1 MSVPA
6 QRLRDRNADP
16 AQRQLAALG
25 RLLALEKRAR
35 QASSLEELCFLMVN
49 ETLGLVKYRQAAL
62 WRRDERGDGEI
73 VAASGLATLD
83 SNAPFIIWLR
93 RLCAMRAQAEKASE
107 QQCLSVASVGAEI
120 KDEWAEWFPA
130 HALWMPMRSP
140 EGELLGA
147 LVLARDEAWSDADRL
162 LLDELAGVYALA
174 WAYRLRRSR
183 PAAAR
188 WISARRNRLLI
199 AALIALFCLGWL
211 PMRDSTLGT
220 AEVIA
225 RDPIVQRAPIDGVVD
240 EVLVEPNQPVTQG
253 QLLLRLDDARLRSE
267 LEVAQQALSVAQAE
281 YRQVAQ
287 QAVFDPKS
295 KAELVALQGRM
306 EQHVAQL
313 EYLNGLLERIEVRAP
328 RAGVAVFDDVNDW
341 IGKPVRTGERIL
353 MVADPKDMALEIR
366 LPVADAISLHAGDEV
381 RLFLNVDPHNPVS
394 ASLTYVGYQATSGP
408 DGVFAYRLKAA
419 FGDERLPPRVG
430 LKGTAKI
437 YGERTTLFT
446 HVFRRPIS
454 AFRQRIGL

>member
-1 MSVPA
+1 MSTPA
-6 QRLRDRNADP
+6 RLLDRCTDP
-16 AQRQLAALG
+16 AQRQLATLG

-35 QASSLEELCFLMVN
+35 QASSLQELCFLMVN
-49 ETLGLVKYRQAAL
+49 ETLGLVRYRQAAL
-62 WRRDERGDGEI
+62 WQRDARGKGEI
-73 VAASGLATLD
+73 VAASALATLEPQ
-83 SNAPFIIWLR
+83 APFLVWLR
-93 RLCAMRAQAEKASE
+93 RLCATQAQADGKRALA
-107 QQCLSVASVGAEI
+107 CLSIESVDTELQR
-120 KDEWAEWFPA
+120 EWSEWFPT
-130 HALWMPMRSP
+130 HALWMPMCSP

-147 LVLARDEAWSDADRL
+147 LVLARDDAWSEADRL

-183 PAAAR
+183 PGGAR
-188 WISARRNRLLI
+188 WISARRNHLVLALLV
-199 AALIALFCLGWL
+199 ALFGAGWL
-211 PMRDSTLGT
+211 PVRDSTLGA

-225 RDPIVQRAPIDGVVD
+225 RDPTVLRAPIDGVVD
-240 EVLVEPNQPVTQG
+240 EVLVEPNQSVEQG

-267 LEVAQQALSVAQAE
+267 LEIAQQALGVSQAE

-306 EQHVAQL
+306 EQHSAQVD
-313 EYLNGLLERIEVRAP
+313 YLNGVLERIEVRAP

-353 MVADPKDMALEIR
+353 MVAEPADMALEVR
-366 LPVADAISLHAGDEV
+366 MPVADTIALKAGDEV
-381 RLFLNVDPHNPVS
+381 RLFLNVDPHNPVP
-394 ASLTYVGYQATSGP
+394 ATLTYIGYQAAPGP
-408 DGVFAYRLKAA
+408 DGVFSYRLKAA
-419 FGDERLPPRVG
+419 FNDERLPPRVG
-430 LKGTAKI
+430 LKGTANL

-454 AFRQRIGL
+454 ALRQGLGW

>member
-6 QRLRDRNADP
+6 QQLRDRNADP
-16 AQRQLAALG
+16 AQRQLATLG
-25 RLLALEKRAR
+25 RLLALQKRAR
-35 QASSLEELCFLMVN
+35 QASSPEELCFLMVN

-62 WRRDERGDGEI
+62 WRRDERGDGAI

-93 RLCAMRAQAEKASE
+93 RLCATQAEQTSE
-107 QQCLSVASVGAEI
+107 QQSLTVDSVGADV
-120 KDEWAEWFPA
+120 KGEWAQWFPA
-130 HALWMPMRSP
+130 HAMWLPMRSP
-140 EGELLGA
+140 EGTLIGA
-147 LVLARDEAWSDADRL
+147 LVLAREEAWNDAERL

-174 WAYRLRRSR
+174 WAYRLRRVRAS
-183 PAAAR
+183 AER
-188 WISARRNRLLI
+188 WISARRNRLLM
-199 AALIALFCLGWL
+199 AALAALFCLGWL

-225 RDPIVQRAPIDGVVD
+225 KDPIVLRAPIDGVVD

-295 KAELVALQGRM
+295 KAELVVLQGRM
-306 EQHVAQL
+306 EQHAAQL

-366 LPVADAISLHAGDEV
+366 LPVADAISLDAGDEV
-381 RLFLNVDPHNPVS
+381 RLFLNVDPHRPVS
-394 ASLTYVGYQATSGP
+394 ASLTYVGYQATPGP

-419 FGDERLPPRVG
+419 FDDERGPPRVG

-454 AFRQRIGL
+454 ALRQRLGL